1 MHPLR
6 QVDIGR
12 APPFAATSSALP
24 TIGCVHGVEDQGV
37 AELICLP
44 RPRGLMDGCAGN
56 TPAMDD
62 DLGDQISGFEDGVSR
77 FYRDGILVEARSEVA
92 LLRPP
97 TPEPAGLSQSDRER
111 FRELIE
117 EERAISETRRRL
129 HDRIDFIRSQG
140 ETTETEA
147 VLRHLTERE
156 RTVSAERERLHRL
169 IDSM

>member
-1 MHPLR
+1 
-6 QVDIGR
+6 
-12 APPFAATSSALP
+12 
-24 TIGCVHGVEDQGV
+24 
-37 AELICLP
+37 
-44 RPRGLMDGCAGN
+44 
-56 TPAMDD
+56 
-62 DLGDQISGFEDGVSR
+62 
-77 FYRDGILVEARSEVA
+77 
-92 LLRPP
+92 
-97 TPEPAGLSQSDRER
+97 LSQSDRER